1 MGKPSTIL
9 IVDDEPKNNDYLEQE
24 LEGFGY
30 STMSAS
36 NGAEALAVVEAT
48 PPALILLDVMMPVMD
63 GFQTCAILKSSDD
76 TRFIPVIIMTALGAV
91 EDRVKGIRAGAD
103 DFLTK
108 PVDERELLARIETS
122 LRLKEALDRK
132 VGGLRRVSDHFAKF
146 APSAVRDLVV
156 KNPEAPDLA
165 KQELDAS
172 ILFLDISDYARLSEL
187 LPTSTLSELIERYF
201 SAFLDEVAERGG
213 SVNETMGDGF
223 MAVFQQPD
231 PLQNAIAA
239 TDTALGLLAVAD
251 RLNRE
256 SMVQPIE
263 VHIGISSGISLVGP
277 TQFHGRHGTR
287 WVFSASGP
295 QVNVAARLASIAQ
308 SGQILVSA
316 ATRDRLGAHYV
327 VQSGGTQKLK
337 NIECPI
343 DTFKIVC
350 RAKMFDL

>member
-1 MGKPSTIL
+1 MGAPSTIL
-9 IVDDEPKNNDYLEQE
+9 IVDDEPKNVDYLEQE

-36 NGAEALAVVEAT
+36 NGAEALAIVETT

-63 GFQTCAILKSSDD
+63 GFKTCSILKSSDE
-76 TRFIPVIIMTALGAV
+76 TRFIPVIIMTALDAV
-91 EDRVKGIRAGAD
+91 EDRVKGIKAGAD

-122 LRLKEALDRK
+122 LRLKEAMDRK
-132 VGGLRRVSDHFAKF
+132 FGGLLRLSDHFAKF
-146 APSAVRDLVV
+146 VPSAVRELIAQ
-156 KNPEAPDLA
+156 NPEAPDLA
-165 KQELDAS
+165 KQERDAS
-172 ILFLDISDYARLSEL
+172 ILFLDITGYARLSEL
-187 LPTSTLSELIERYF
+187 LPASTLNELIERYF

-231 PLQNAIAA
+231 PVQNATAA
-239 TDTALGLLAVAD
+239 TETALGLLAATD
-251 RLNRE
+251 RLNGK
-256 SMVQPIE
+256 SKAQPIE
-263 VHIGISSGISLVGP
+263 VHIGISSGPSLVGS
-277 TQFHGRHGTR
+277 TQFQGRHGTR

-316 ATRDRLGAHYV
+316 ATRDRLGVSYIIEKE
-327 VQSGGTQKLK
+327 GTRKLK
-337 NIECPI
+337 NIGEDI
-343 DTFKIVC
+343 ETFRILG
-350 RAKMFDL
+350 RA